1 MLPNNVRESDKAC
14 RMEQRRMVERSVI
27 TWWRTYTIRV
37 VLASV
42 LPVFAYWLLV
52 PLSKGQGTYKATGPQ
67 LDGGLLGKWIL
78 VRTLA
83 VVTDPEKVAVKYY
96 RRYAEWQF
104 SKDGTAAVTVTY
116 RFKEVRKD
124 LKWRTFIR
132 DGIHLLELLDGEETF
147 LMARYEMKKDEL
159 WLAISLDPKA
169 VKTDPPKTFD
179 PEKESE
185 ALFVVLRRP
194 PQKK

>member
-1 MLPNNVRESDKAC
+1 
-14 RMEQRRMVERSVI
+14 MVVARLSAASSKNLVQFASFL
-27 TWWRTYTIRV
+27 
-37 VLASV
+37 LASMFCMFSMS
-42 LPVFAYWLLV
+42 PASRAAE
-52 PLSKGQGTYKATGPQ
+52 PSKG
-67 LDGGLLGKWIL
+67 GGEAGDIRLLGSWML
-78 VRTLA
+78 VRTL
-83 VVTDPEKVAVKYY
+83 VVGSYSAGAVKTAGKYV
-96 RRYAEWQF
+96 RCYAEWHF
-104 SKDGTAAVTVTY
+104 SKDGTAAVTVSY